1 LPVLSEKEK
10 VLQGLIE
17 KNDKSKKEKNEANE
31 MLREFIRNIYEAQVF
46 GNATNELVNER
57 RNAKRIF

>member
-1 LPVLSEKEK
+1 
-10 VLQGLIE
+10 
-17 KNDKSKKEKNEANE
+17 
-31 MLREFIRNIYEAQVF
+31 MLREVIRNIYEAQVF